1 MEPSIY
7 CGLILTIDDPTW
19 PGFGDGDKGSE
30 GKSPRHVLVLGR
42 RILTFFF
49 YFYFYFYFYFIHH
62 SPVHHHIAPAAKT
75 QNGQF
80 STRRLLQP
88 GPDDESCLSAC
99 CAAAR
104 Y

>member
-7 CGLILTIDDPTW
+7 CGLILTLMIPRGRDSET
-19 PGFGDGDKGSE
+19 GTKEAKGS
-30 GKSPRHVLVLGR
+30 PRVTCSCSCSVVGFLL
-42 RILTFFF
+42 FFV
-49 YFYFYFYFYFIHH
+49 YFYFFHH
-62 SPVHHHIAPAAKT
+62 SPVHHDIAPAAKT

>member
-7 CGLILTIDDPTW
+7 CGLILTLMIPRGRD
-19 PGFGDGDKGSE
+19 SE
-30 GKSPRHVLVLGR
+30 TGR
-42 RILTFFF
+42 GQRKRREVPASRARARARSSDSYFF
-49 YFYFYFYFYFIHH
+49 FYFYFYFIHH

-80 STRRLLQP
+80 STRRLQP

>member
-7 CGLILTIDDPTW
+7 CGLILTLMIPRGRDSET
-19 PGFGDGDKGSE
+19 GTKEGKGS
-30 GKSPRHVLVLGR
+30 PRVTCSCSVVGFLL
-42 RILTFFF
+42 FFF